1 MAKSRVGAVWSAE
14 DQSRQMSA
22 TDGFCGLEELTAIR
36 REDALR
42 RSREVSENDL
52 FRKARMRTHH
62 SLSEIIAARG
72 DGAAVI
78 AEMKQ
83 ASPSAGVL
91 KHDYDPAEI
100 ARDYQASGAV
110 AISVL
115 TEPHYFK
122 GSAEHLQQARAACN
136 LPILRKDFTSVPYQ
150 IIEAA
155 AWGADLV
162 LLIMAVLDDTQA
174 RELAQCAAGLG
185 LDVLAESHD
194 EKELE
199 RALEL
204 ENAMIGVNSRNLR
217 TLKTDLA
224 TAYRLAPLI
233 PADRLA
239 VAESGIRTAE
249 DIAGLRDAG
258 YRAFLI
264 GESLLRGNS
273 PGETLRRL
281 TA

>member
-1 MAKSRVGAVWSAE
+1 
-14 DQSRQMSA
+14 MSA
-22 TDGFCGLEELTAIR
+22 TAAFCGLDELTAVR

-42 RSREVSENDL
+42 RRREIPDTEL
-52 FRKARMRTHH
+52 AEQARARVHH
-62 SLSEIIAARG
+62 SLPQLLKSGAG
-72 DGAAVI
+72 GAAVI

-83 ASPSAGVL
+83 ASPSAGIL
-91 KHDYDPAEI
+91 RSGYDPAEI
-100 ARDYQASGAV
+100 ARDYQACGAS

-122 GSAEHLQQARAACN
+122 GAAEHLQQARSACS

-150 IIEAA
+150 VFEAA
-155 AWGADLV
+155 AWGADMV
-162 LLIMAVLDDTQA
+162 LLIMAVLDDAQA
-174 RELAQCAAGLG
+174 RELAQCAAELG

-194 EKELE
+194 EDELE
-199 RALEL
+199 RALKL
-204 ENAMIGVNSRNLR
+204 ENALIGVNSRNLR

-224 TAYRLAPLI
+224 TAYRLGRLI

-249 DIAGLRDAG
+249 DIAGLRDVG
-258 YRAFLI
+258 YGAFLI
-264 GESLLRGNS
+264 GESLLRGDS
-273 PGETLRRL
+273 PGEALLRL